1 MDLDLSLQRNETKN
15 LYQTTARYFGPLS
28 FKVLLM
34 CRLTRA
40 SKFGQADDTGDDI
53 SASALRIGERPICH
67 ARPCHLAGSGDV
79 VFSKLSKLLNQE
91 DALSGPR

>member
-1 MDLDLSLQRNETKN
+1 MDLDLSLQRNETTN

-67 ARPCHLAGSGDV
+67 AASVSSGRRPVIWCFQV
-79 VFSKLSKLLNQE
+79 VKTAQIK
-91 DALSGPR
+91 RTH